1 MNGIY
6 AIGLLV
12 TVEGHI
18 KQRDWNIRRGG
29 RSGPETLAMFGIPLY
44 ETSVAM
50 MLNDFGINFDLTNVQ
65 LFRLYTNVCEQLV
78 HEHHMY
84 IISSAYGYCGK
95 DYSDSKKSNDFLKF
109 DILINIKYLV
119 DENGQILS
127 KCNHRQKVKN
137 IIRETISKIDFKEL
151 FY

>member
-6 AIGLLV
+6 AIGLFI

-29 RSGPETLAMFGIPLY
+29 HSGPETLVAIFGIPLY
-44 ETSVAM
+44 ETSVTM
-50 MLNDFGINFDLTNVQ
+50 MLNDFDINFDLTNV
-65 LFRLYTNVCEQLV
+65 YEQLV

-95 DYSDSKKSNDFLKF
+95 DYSDSKKSNDFLKV

-119 DENGQILS
+119 DENEQILS